1 MKTYPDNSPEDLIC
15 ECGRHLP
22 CRHCE
27 PSGDGLGA
35 STCSLDG
42 VVREFVRLLD
52 IEEESDSGRR
62 FRPNGITSCRA
73 IDGAKMVELIHEMK
87 RLTEN
92 DQAQR
97 SED

>member
-1 MKTYPDNSPEDLIC
+1 MSNEHPLAPLFRGNVTEDDHTWDAQSSP
-15 ECGRHLP
+15 
-22 CRHCE
+22 
-27 PSGDGLGA
+27 A
-35 STCSLDG
+35 SRCSLDG

-73 IDGAKMVELIHEMK
+73 MDGAKMVELIQEMK

-92 DQAQR
+92 HPDKQP
-97 SED
+97 

>member
-1 MKTYPDNSPEDLIC
+1 MNEATHCPDGHELPDITVGFCYECNGSPA
-15 ECGRHLP
+15 P
-22 CRHCE
+22 
-27 PSGDGLGA
+27 
-35 STCSLDG
+35 TCSLDG